1 MMFSLNWNKSFPS
14 SAIISKIKR
23 SYPKLAAAQ
32 GQIWY
37 EIKYAEWKMI
47 KNKKDCQNLFQDCQ
61 IACGSRWS
69 SGNHPRALF
78 ALNRVSVHFTFSH
91 LPHNLQLHFHIQQP
105 TSKPAASFSH
115 SATYPTTCNLTFTFT
130 LSHLPLSLSVT
141 HLTTC
146 NFTLTFSD
154 LTTGNLT
161 TWGDKHYLTSIS
173 TNRNKEVVAIIRYSR
188 LGYSVLRLVELC
200 VLICLKS

>member
-130 LSHLPLSLSVT
+130 LSHLPHNLL
-141 HLTTC
+141 
-146 NFTLTFSD
+146 LTFTFSHP
-154 LTTGNLT
+154 LHNLQL
-161 TWGDKHYLTSIS
+161 HF
-173 TNRNKEVVAIIRYSR
+173 NF
-188 LGYSVLRLVELC
+188 LRPHNW
-200 VLICLKS
+200 KPDHMRW